1 MQKIKTAESLM
12 VVTHTH
18 THTHTQVYLNNLKN
32 NFKII
37 NETRL
42 NL

>member
-12 VVTHTH
+12 AVTHTR
-18 THTHTQVYLNNLKN
+18 YLENNKN
-32 NFKII
+32 TNNIK
-37 NETRL
+37 ETRL

>member
-12 VVTHTH
+12 AL
-18 THTHTQVYLNNLKN
+18 THTQVYLNNIKN
-32 NFKII
+32 NLTNI